1 MERRKD
7 TVEIAG
13 PHRREKEVL
22 LQSCRGVYEV
32 SLGAAQTFSISECT
46 NLPKGQ
52 QRVLLQT
59 PENRFDFLFFLNVF
73 YYFILYVYLFIYFIF
88 GCVGSSLLRV
98 GFLVLWHTGS
108 VVVALRL
115 SSCGLW
121 GLEGRLSS
129 CGAWA

>member
-59 PENRFDFLFFLNVF
+59 PENRFDFLFFFECILLF
-73 YYFILYVYLFIYFIF
+73 YFICIFIYLFYFWLCWVFIAAC
-88 GCVGSSLLRV
+88 GLSC
-98 GFLVLWHTGS
+98 
-108 VVVALRL
+108 VVAHGI
-115 SSCGLW
+115 SSCG
-121 GLEGRLSS
+121 SQ
-129 CGAWA
+129 AQ